1 MSHPTARIATQK
13 GQVLMTSMM
22 IKILIADDHVL
33 IREGLKKILKA
44 ANDIQV
50 VGEAQNAREVFQ
62 SVKVEL
68 PDVVVLD
75 ISLPGKSGLE
85 LLKDLKMQYP
95 KLPVLIL
102 SMHPE
107 DRFAIRALKAGAAG
121 YVTKETAAEELIKA
135 IRKVFQGRKYVSPS
149 LAEKLAFDL
158 ETDTGKPLHENL
170 SDREYQVMCMIASG
184 RTVRQIAKE
193 LYLSMSTINTY
204 RARILEKM
212 NMKTDAELIRY
223 AVQNQLV
230 D

>member
-1 MSHPTARIATQK
+1 
-13 GQVLMTSMM
+13 M

-33 IREGLKKILKA
+33 IREGLRKILKEA
-44 ANDIQV
+44 PDMSVIS
-50 VGEAQNAREVFQ
+50 EAQNAREVFERL
-62 SVKVEL
+62 KEET

-85 LLKDLKMQYP
+85 ILKDLKQEKP
-95 KLPVLIL
+95 DLPVLIL

-107 DRFAIRALKAGAAG
+107 DRFAVRALKAGAAG
-121 YVTKETAAEELIKA
+121 YVTKESAAQDLIKA
-135 IRKVFQGRKYVSPS
+135 IRKVVQGRKYVSAA

-158 ETDTGKPLHENL
+158 EASTGKPLHELL
-170 SDREYQVMCMIASG
+170 SDREYQVMCMIAG
-184 RTVRQIAKE
+184 GKTVKE
-193 LYLSMSTINTY
+193 ISAELFLSISTVNTY

-223 AVQNQLV
+223 AIENQLI

>member
-1 MSHPTARIATQK
+1 MIA
-13 GQVLMTSMM
+13 M

-44 ANDIQV
+44 ASDINV
-50 VGEAQNAREVFQ
+50 VGEAQNAREIFQ
-62 SVKVEL
+62 EL
-68 PDVVVLD
+68 KRELVDVAILD

-85 LLKDLKMQYP
+85 LLKDLRQQYP

-107 DRFAIRALKAGAAG
+107 DRFAIRALRAGAAG
-121 YVTKETAAEELIKA
+121 YVTKESAAEELIKA
-135 IRKVFQGRKYVSPS
+135 IRKVVQGRKYVSPA

-184 RTVRQIAKE
+184 KTVRQIAKE
-193 LYLSMSTINTY
+193 LFLSMSTINTY